1 MYKKGVAGPLFDW
14 LRMLYDGMSYVV
26 RMGSAFSASF
36 RSTVGI
42 LAGDSGSPGFW
53 NFFASDLVF
62 VPHPEDISIGGRRV
76 MNIEQADDGAMFSG
90 PLGLQAHLDV
100 YGPWSSR
107 KGLLV
112 NIPKTK
118 AMAFGKLPS
127 TLPVFT
133 ILGRPIEWT
142 NEHKYLG
149 VTFTSSRADIF
160 SQHYTEKEKSAR
172 RTANVTFTLQ
182 KYFGDL
188 PPREGVLIYKS
199 RIDPHLTFGAE
210 VAVDVA
216 SSGPHLLENVQVAYL
231 RRLLS
236 VQKRSMR
243 VIVFTE
249 TGILP
254 LPYRRIMFAL
264 RYLRRILHLGE
275 QRIPVWC
282 LEANVDLWLMGKPC
296 WLGDIVIVLR
306 RLGFSET
313 ELSLESLLNPEHVDM
328 LINAVPEKGREWVLT
343 QVSASSRL
351 QLMDDRWERLTS
363 GQRSSDPLIF
373 RSYLL
378 TRIRDHRI
386 ALTRLLTAS
395 HGLGVERGRWVKIR
409 NSSIHVPR
417 AFRLCRLCRDDV
429 EDEMHVLFVC
439 TDGELDQLRVAFL
452 AEVWKRFPAL
462 RHASSTPIS
471 LFHTLLSYPDLVPRL
486 ARFVFDACQVV
497 EKTPMYLHPGTT

>member
-1 MYKKGVAGPLFDW
+1 
-14 LRMLYDGMSYVV
+14 
-26 RMGSAFSASF
+26 
-36 RSTVGI
+36 
-42 LAGDSGSPGFW
+42 
-53 NFFASDLVF
+53 
-62 VPHPEDISIGGRRV
+62 
-76 MNIEQADDGAMFSG
+76 
-90 PLGLQAHLDV
+90 
-100 YGPWSSR
+100 
-107 KGLLV
+107 
-112 NIPKTK
+112 
-118 AMAFGKLPS
+118 MAFGKLPS

-133 ILGRPIEWT
+133 ILGRPIE
-142 NEHKYLG
+142 
-149 VTFTSSRADIF
+149 ADIF

-216 SSGPHLLENVQVAYL
+216 NSGSHLLENVQVAYL

-243 VIVFTE
+243 VVVFTE

-254 LPYRRIMFAL
+254 LPYCRIMFAL
-264 RYLRRILHLGE
+264 RYLQRILDLGE
-275 QRIPVWC
+275 HRIPVWC
-282 LEANVDLWLMGKPC
+282 LEANVDLWLLGKPC
-296 WLGDIVIVLR
+296 WLGDIAIVLR

-328 LINAVPEKGREWVLT
+328 LVNAVPKKGGEWALT
-343 QVSASSRL
+343 QISSSSRL
-351 QLMDDRWERLTS
+351 QLMEDRWERLRS
-363 GQRSSDPLIF
+363 GQKSSDCLIF

-395 HGLGVERGRWVKIR
+395 HGLGVERGRWVKIQ

-439 TDGELDQLRVAFL
+439 TDGELDELRVAFL
-452 AEVWKRFPAL
+452 AEVWNRFPAL
-462 RHASSTPIS
+462 RHASSTPMS

-486 ARFVFDACQVV
+486 ASCTLRGHVRISEARHTF
-497 EKTPMYLHPGTT
+497 GTIA